1 MVARSLTRILAA
13 FGLVLAIAACSGT
26 ATPPPAGEGS
36 ASPAGAATAAP
47 ATAGPATADPATGA
61 PAGSTGAGGA
71 NGFEGSFKT
80 SGLYSATW
88 TVAKD
93 MEPNPFNSV
102 NNPTLTSDK
111 GTFGNIAVKPDGSV
125 EFGSAAAELG
135 KNINFSGTGAKVTL
149 DTTGQFVCAFTVDT
163 DLTGSA
169 DKAILHITGG
179 MTVHWSLG
187 VGEQNCP

>member
-1 MVARSLTRILAA
+1 MVARSLTRL
-13 FGLVLAIAACSGT
+13 LVTLGIVALIAACGGT
-26 ATPPPAGEGS
+26 ATPAPQGGGGGASSAAPSAAGPTGSSATGPS
-36 ASPAGAATAAP
+36 ASSAV
-47 ATAGPATADPATGA
+47 
-61 PAGSTGAGGA
+61 GA
-71 NGFEGSFKT
+71 NGFDGSFKS

-88 TVAKD
+88 TVTKD
-93 MEPNPFNSV
+93 MEANPFNSV

-111 GTFGNIAVKPDGSV
+111 GTFGNIEVKPDGSIS
-125 EFGSAAAELG
+125 FGSGATG
-135 KNINFSGTGAKVTL
+135 FSGAYKGTGAKVTL

-163 DLTGSA
+163 DLTGTN

>member
-1 MVARSLTRILAA
+1 MLGIAVALAA
-13 FGLVLAIAACSGT
+13 CGGT
-26 ATPPPAGEGS
+26 ATPPPQTGGSVPASAAPPAAGSTTPSTAAS
-36 ASPAGAATAAP
+36 APAGA
-47 ATAGPATADPATGA
+47 
-61 PAGSTGAGGA
+61 A

-111 GTFGNIAVKPDGSV
+111 GTFGNIEVKPDGSV
-125 EFGSAAAELG
+125 DFGSGASE
-135 KNINFSGTGAKVTL
+135 FSGAYKGTGAKVTI
-149 DTTGQFVCAFTVDT
+149 DTSGQFVCAFTVDT
-163 DLTGSA
+163 DLTGTN